1 MFEKVLIANRGAIAC
16 RILRTLDEL
25 QVKGVAV
32 YSEADAASLHILQAF
47 ESHCL
52 GEGAAA
58 GTYLAVDKILSIAK
72 STGATAI
79 HPGYGFLSENAAFA
93 QACEAADIAFIGP
106 TPEQLRVFGLKHTAR
121 ALAKQH
127 GVPML
132 EGTELLDNLDAALI
146 AGEQVGYPVMLKST
160 AGGGGIGMRVCR
172 SAGELSESFEAVK
185 RLGQNNFS
193 DAGVFIEKYIQRAR
207 HLEVQVFGDGQ
218 GEVLALGVRDCS
230 VQRRNQK
237 VLEETPAPNLPE
249 GMAEELCA
257 AAIKLAKAV
266 NYRSAGT
273 VEFVFDSDAQRFYFL
288 EVNTRLQVEH
298 GVTEQVWGVDLVRW
312 MVELAAGDLPPL
324 HELNQGL
331 KANGHAIQARLYAED
346 PGRDFQPSPGL
357 LTAVNFPVTDG
368 KHLRIDT
375 WVEAG
380 CEIPPYFD
388 PMIAKVISWAPTREA
403 ARVDLHQALGD
414 SLLYGVETNRDY
426 LRQILLDTPFS
437 CGQPWTRCLEG
448 LVYQANTFEVI
459 SGGTQ
464 TSVQD
469 YPGRLGYWAVGV
481 PPSGPMDSRALRSGN
496 LLLGNDKG
504 AAALEITMS
513 GPMLRFNCDAVVAVT
528 GAQIPLMLNGEVV
541 PMNTAVLIPAGAT
554 LSLGTIGGAGA
565 RSYLCLRGG
574 LQVPD
579 YLGSKSTFTLGQFG
593 GHGGRALRAGDV
605 LHIPPLSDRS
615 AGQNLAIQHVTELPA
630 VRQIRVIY
638 GPHGAPEYFTENYI
652 ATFFATQWEVHF
664 NSSRTGVRLI
674 GPKPEW
680 VRADGGEAGLHPSNI
695 HDNPYAI
702 GAVDFTGDMPVIL
715 GPDGPSLGGFVCPVT
730 VIEADLWQLGQLK
743 AGDKVQFIPVD
754 LKTARSLALK
764 WNHCRS
770 WLASDGAGS
779 DTASNSSLASQLL
792 HGVASPIIL
801 DLGQDDTRL
810 VARFSGDTH
819 LLLEIGAPE
828 LDLVLR
834 FRAHALMQAL
844 ESKHLHGVIDL
855 TPGIRSLQVHYQP
868 EQLPLADLLGIVA
881 GEWDAVCAA
890 KDLQV
895 PSRIVH
901 LPLSWDDPACQLAI
915 EKYMTTVRKDAPWC
929 PSNLE
934 FIRRINDLP
943 NLDEV
948 QRTVFDASYLVM
960 GLGDVYLGAPVA
972 TPLDP
977 RHRLVT
983 TKYNPARTWTAE
995 NSVGIGGA
1003 YMCVYGMEG
1012 PGGYQFVGRTLQMW
1026 NRYREVAAFD
1036 GKPWLLRFFDQI
1048 RFYPVSA
1055 DELLRIRRDFPL
1067 GRFDLNIEHSQLNLA
1082 DYQAFLT
1089 KEAQGIAAFRD
1100 QQKSAFDDERERWIA
1115 SGQAHF
1121 DSEELAPEMTEDA
1134 PLADGQQSVDSHIAG
1149 NLWQVQVQAGSRV
1162 AAGDVL
1168 VILESMKMEI
1178 PLLAPMAGVVREIRV
1193 QPGSAVRAGQRVV
1206 VLELDSSH

>member
-1 MFEKVLIANRGAIAC
+1 MFDKLLIANRGAIAC
-16 RILRTLDEL
+16 RILRTLRNL
-25 QVKGVAV
+25 NVNGVAV
-32 YSEADAASLHILQAF
+32 YSEADAASLHLQQAD
-47 ESHCL
+47 EAHSL
-52 GEGAAA
+52 GEGPATQ
-58 GTYLAVDKILSIAK
+58 TYLDVEKILRIARE
-72 STGATAI
+72 TGAKAI

-93 QACEAADIAFIGP
+93 EACEAAGIAFVGP

-121 ALAKQH
+121 ALAKQR

-132 EGTELLDNLDAALI
+132 EGTELLDSLADALGA
-146 AGEQVGYPVMLKST
+146 AEQVGYPVMLKST

-172 SAGELSESFEAVK
+172 TAAELTDAFDAVK

-193 DAGVFIEKYIQRAR
+193 DSGVFIEKYIERAR
-207 HLEVQVFGDGQ
+207 HLEVQVFGDGA
-218 GEVLALGVRDCS
+218 GDVIALGVRDCS

-237 VLEETPAPNLPE
+237 VLEETPAPNLPP
-249 GMAEELCA
+249 GMAEALCE
-257 AAIKLAKAV
+257 AAITLAKAV
-266 NYRSAGT
+266 SYRSAGT
-273 VEFVFDSDAQRFYFL
+273 VEFVYDAEAQRFYFL

-312 MVELAAGDLPPL
+312 MIELAAGDLPPL
-324 HELNQGL
+324 VELVKGL
-331 KANGHAIQARLYAED
+331 KPSGHSIQARVYAED

-357 LTAVNFPVTDG
+357 LTAVAFPAADG
-368 KHLRIDT
+368 KSLRIDT

-388 PMIAKVISWAPTREA
+388 PMIAKVISWAPSREA
-403 ARVDLHQALGD
+403 ARAALDAALGD
-414 SLLYGVETNRDY
+414 TLIYGVETNRDY
-426 LRQILLDTPFS
+426 LRQILAFTPFAS
-437 CGQPWTRCLEG
+437 GNPWTRCLKG
-448 LVYQANTFEVI
+448 LSYKANTFEVI
-459 SGGTQ
+459 SAGTQ
-464 TSVQD
+464 TTVQD
-469 YPGRLGYWAVGV
+469 FPGRLGYWAVGV
-481 PPSGPMDSRALRSGN
+481 PPSGPMDSRALR
-496 LLLGNDKG
+496 LGNALLDNPED
-504 AAALEITMS
+504 AAGLEITMS
-513 GPMLRFNCDAVVAVT
+513 GPILRFNTDAVVALT
-528 GAQIPLMLNGEVV
+528 GAEIPVKLDDVAQ
-541 PMNTAVLIPAGAT
+541 PMCTAIFVPAGST
-554 LSLGTIGGAGA
+554 LTIGTITGAGA
-565 RSYLCLRGG
+565 RSYLAVRGG
-574 LQVPD
+574 VQVPE

-605 LHIPPLSDRS
+605 LHLAPLSDSS
-615 AGQNLAIQHVTELPA
+615 AGARLAAELCSALPA
-630 VRQIRVIY
+630 VRELRVIY
-638 GPHGAPEYFTENYI
+638 GPHGAPEYFTEGYI
-652 ATFFATQWEVHF
+652 ARFFATDWEVHF

-680 VRADGGEAGLHPSNI
+680 VRESGGEAGLHPSNI

-730 VIEADLWQLGQLK
+730 IIEADLWQLGQLK
-743 AGDKVQFIPVD
+743 AGDKVRFVPVD
-754 LKTARSLALK
+754 VLTARQLAK
-764 WNHCRS
+764 AADAEC
-770 WLASDGAGS
+770 ASRAP
-779 DTASNSSLASQLL
+779 AAV
-792 HGVASPIIL
+792 VATPVALQSPIVL
-801 DLGQDDTRL
+801 DIGEADSRL
-810 VARFSGDTH
+810 VARLSGDTH

-834 FRAHALMQAL
+834 FRGHALMQAL
-844 ESKHLHGVIDL
+844 EAKQLDGVIDL

-868 EQLPLADLLGIVA
+868 ETLALEDLLEIVA
-881 GEWDAVCAA
+881 GLWDAVCAA
-890 KDLQV
+890 QDLKV

-943 NLDEV
+943 NLDAV
-948 QRTVFDASYLVM
+948 YRTVFDASYLVM

-1003 YMCVYGMEG
+1003 YMCIYGMEG

-1026 NRYREVAAFD
+1026 NRYRAVEAF
-1036 GKPWLLRFFDQI
+1036 GGQPWLLRFFDQI

-1055 DELLRIRRDFPL
+1055 EELSRIRRDFPL
-1067 GRFDLNIEHSQLNLA
+1067 GRYPLKIENTELRLS
-1082 DYQAFLT
+1082 DYQDFLAA
-1089 KEAQGIAAFRD
+1089 EADSIDAFRR
-1100 QQKSAFDDERERWIA
+1100 QQRGAFDAERQRWIE

-1121 DSEELAPEMTEDA
+1121 ESEEVAADLGEDA
-1134 PLADGQQSVDSHIAG
+1134 PLGAGQLGIESHIAG
-1149 NLWQVQVQAGSRV
+1149 NLWQVSVAEGTRV
-1162 AAGDVL
+1162 DAGDVL

-1178 PLLAPMAGVVREIRV
+1178 PLTAPVAGVVKEVRA
-1193 QPGSAVRAGQRVV
+1193 QPGSPVRAGQRVV
-1206 VLELDSSH
+1206 VIEEA